1 MATNQGQYWKN
12 YYDFKRNNYDSMI
25 NATIQFYSS
34 STWTDRGDIPIY
46 FNIDRVKASNDPF
59 ISKGAVYGSFSFALA
74 DWNLALTETPKKS
87 LGSCTASDDGSG
99 KLKITKTAH
108 GLNNAMYVNFT
119 ATTFPTGLSLNTV
132 YGVEVIDDNSFYP
145 LLLLNSS
152 KINYSTTGSAVI
164 VISRNLPY
172 LYYSPTREQDFKLI
186 NSTIKDSTA
195 QLITGATTS
204 FNYFNIKVASSRY
217 VNFVDFAVDN
227 INCIVNV
234 RGQYLNKATAT

>member
-119 ATTFPTGLSLNTV
+119 ATTFPTGLSLNKV
-132 YGVEVIDDNSFYP
+132 YGVEVIDDNNFYP

-152 KINYSTTGSAVI
+152 KINYSTAGSAVI

-204 FNYFNIKVASSRY
+204 FNYFNIKVDSSRY
-217 VNFVDFAVDN
+217 INFVDFAVDN